1 MSGPRLRVAATAHSV
16 AGAAHIRQMRPCQ
29 DAHRVEPTGEGV
41 AVAVSVADGHGSSPN
56 AAEGAIFAVQTA
68 TRTLADLHAALGPG
82 AAPRAYRGQI
92 EDGVGRRLVLAWQ
105 DKVQRHGSIEGI
117 KRTPGDPDLELTRRY
132 GTTLAAALAMPDVVA
147 CLALG
152 DGATLW
158 VSPEDEV
165 LRPLGVDAHAF
176 ADQTS
181 SLCTAGA
188 WRDLR
193 VTAWTPPDE
202 GGLLLMMSDGYVNSY
217 ADDAALDAVA
227 RDYAR
232 LVRARGVEAVG
243 AALHGFLRQVST
255 RGCGDDVSLALIHF
269 APPEEPR

>member
-1 MSGPRLRVAATAHSV
+1 MKAPRLRVAAIAHSV

-29 DAHRVEPTGEGV
+29 DAFRVESTGEGV
-41 AVAVSVADGHGSSPN
+41 AVAVAVADGHGSSRH
-56 AAEGAIFAVQTA
+56 AAEGATFAVQTA
-68 TRTLADLHAALGPG
+68 TRTLADLHATLGSG
-82 AAPRAYRGQI
+82 AAPRAYRAQL
-92 EDGVGRRLVLAWQ
+92 EDAVGRRLVLEWQ
-105 DKVQRHGSIEGI
+105 DKVQRHGSIHGI
-117 KRTPGDPDLELTRRY
+117 KRTPGDPDLEVTRRY
-132 GTTLAAALAMPDVVA
+132 GTTLAAALATPDVVA

-158 VSPEDEV
+158 VSAEDEV
-165 LRPLGVDAHAF
+165 LRPLGDDAQAF

-193 VTAWTPPDE
+193 ATAWTPPAE

-217 ADDAALDAVA
+217 PDDAALDAVA

-232 LVRARGVEAVG
+232 LVRARGLDAVG
-243 AALHGFLRQVST
+243 AALHGFLRQVSI

-269 APPEEPR
+269 APLEDAR

>member
-1 MSGPRLRVAATAHSV
+1 MKAPRLRVAAIAHSV

-29 DAHRVEPTGEGV
+29 DAFRVESTGEGV
-41 AVAVSVADGHGSSPN
+41 AVAVAVADGHGSSRH
-56 AAEGAIFAVQTA
+56 AAEGATFAVQTA
-68 TRTLADLHAALGPG
+68 TRTLADLHAALGADAG
-82 AAPRAYRGQI
+82 TGAYRAQL
-92 EDGVGRRLVLAWQ
+92 EDAVGRRLVLAWQ
-105 DKVQRHGSIEGI
+105 DVVQRHGSIDGI
-117 KRTPGDPDLELTRRY
+117 KRRPGEPDLEVTHRY
-132 GTTLAAALAMPDVVA
+132 GTTLSAALATPDVVA

-165 LRPLGVDAHAF
+165 LRPLGDDAHAF

-188 WRDLR
+188 WRALR
-193 VTAWTPPDE
+193 ATAWTPPAE

-217 ADDAALDAVA
+217 PDDAALDAVA

-232 LVRARGVEAVG
+232 LVRARGLDAVG
-243 AALHGFLRQVST
+243 AALRGFLRQVSI

-269 APPEEPR
+269 APLEDAR